1 MPYTT
6 YEGET
11 PTVIT
16 TGSNS
21 EGMGFGGGW
30 WGLVAL
36 VAVAAIFGGWGNGG
50 GIFGGGGNAA
60 TQGALTREQACID
73 QNFNNLGRTVDSISN
88 AVNVGFANL
97 NSTICNQQYDT
108 ARMINDLGM
117 SVMQGFNTSNV
128 TALQGFNGVQSQLA
142 SCCCDLSRQIERLGC
157 QSASETAAMIQASTN
172 NTQRILDYLCGE
184 KISALQTEN
193 AVLAGQISQ
202 NAQTNAIISALAP
215 KAPIPAYPVFP
226 TTSFAYPTGVAF
238 GINGLNGYGN
248 SGCGCGCG
256 ATVI

>member
-11 PTVIT
+11 PTVIS

-36 VAVAAIFGGWGNGG
+36 VAVAS
-50 GIFGGGGNAA
+50 IFGGGWGFGGGFGGGN
-60 TQGALTREQACID
+60 GALTRADLCEEMGFQEVQAGIR
-73 QNFNNLGRTVDSISN
+73 NISDS
-88 AVNVGFANL
+88 VNVGFANL

-108 ARMINDLGM
+108 ARMIDSLGM
-117 SVMQGFNTSNV
+117 NMMQGFNTANV
-128 TALQGFNGVQSQLA
+128 TALTGFNGVQAQLA
-142 SCCCDLSRQIERLGC
+142 QCCCDIERGIERLGC

-172 NTQRILDYLCGE
+172 NTQRILDYLCSE

-193 AVLAGQISQ
+193 AVLAGQLSQ

-238 GINGLNGYGN
+238 GVSGLNGYNNG
-248 SGCGCGCG
+248 SCGCC
-256 ATVI
+256 TTNI